1 LQFRCSFYAI
11 NFSAILTE
19 ASVGTEPHR
28 FFPPFRLDPVNAQL
42 WRGGHEIKLRRK
54 TFDVLLYLVDHPGQL
69 VTKAAL
75 LDTIWAKVTVSDS
88 MPATCVAELRKA
100 LGDEA
105 RVPRFIETV
114 HGRGYRFIAKVK
126 TPASVAPI
134 SKAPSVPKRPRPIM
148 VGRQDELAQLQSW
161 YSRVLEGQRQLIFVT
176 GEAGI
181 GKTTFVQA
189 FLDSIAQ
196 EGSVRI
202 GRGQCVEQY
211 GAGEPYMPVLEA
223 LGRLCQ
229 EPRGERLIELL
240 NRFAPTWL
248 AQMPAV
254 LTREERVRLQSEM
267 QGVTQQ
273 RMLREMTQAL
283 EALAT
288 ETPLVLLLEDLL
300 WSDFSTLE
308 LISAIA
314 RRSELARLLI
324 VGTYRPVEMLANDH
338 PLRTMKQELELHRYC
353 EELRLKLLTEE
364 NVADYL
370 AKRLASDASQR
381 FGTLAPVIHART
393 DGNPLFMVNM
403 VDYLLVDA
411 GLLVNLREVSEAEW
425 AETLRAFR
433 LDSLRS
439 IRQMIE
445 RNLERLKPEEQAV
458 LEGASVAGAEF
469 SSASVAAALECS
481 QNEVEACCARLSRRE
496 QFVSERG
503 PITWPDGTVA
513 TSFRFHHALYQEVLY
528 GRLSAGHQV
537 QLHRRIAMREEA
549 GYGER
554 AGEVATELAHHY
566 SRANDRQKGIQYFQL
581 AGERAVARAAMIE
594 GERHFAGA
602 LELLSELP
610 EDVERDR
617 RELELQ
623 LAVGPALIAVKGW
636 AASETERA
644 YTRARE
650 LCDRLG
656 ESPELFPALFGMWA
670 IYLDRGEFR
679 TAFELAEQLLRA
691 QSAHDPALLAYA
703 RLARGATSYWMG
715 KFLPAREYLESAI
728 TLYDPE
734 RHRPLIFSYGYD
746 AGVASLSYAAWTL
759 WLLGYSDQ
767 ALKRSHEALALAQRL
782 SHPLNLAHAELFV
795 GVLRQYRREVRAAQ
809 ANAESVIA
817 HSAEHGLTDYWGW
830 ATGLRGWAMAQQG
843 CSEEGIAHLREG
855 LAAFSATEA
864 LLRPYFLCLLA
875 EAWTETGR
883 LDDGLNALT
892 EALAVADEHDLR
904 FYEAET
910 HRLKGELL
918 SKQDD
923 SNAAEAQGCF
933 ERAIEI
939 ARTQSAKSL
948 ELRATMSLARLLR
961 NTARRDEASAMLAEI
976 YGWFTEGLDT
986 PALSDAKA
994 LLDELTSKPSAPRR
1008 SNKSRRDP
1016 PRPE

>member
-1 LQFRCSFYAI
+1 
-11 NFSAILTE
+11 
-19 ASVGTEPHR
+19 
-28 FFPPFRLDPVNAQL
+28 
-42 WRGGHEIKLRRK
+42 
-54 TFDVLLYLVDHPGQL
+54 
-69 VTKAAL
+69 
-75 LDTIWAKVTVSDS
+75 
-88 MPATCVAELRKA
+88 
-100 LGDEA
+100 
-105 RVPRFIETV
+105 V
-114 HGRGYRFIAKVK
+114 HGRGYRFVAKLTTAATGDA
-126 TPASVAPI
+126 TPKP
-134 SKAPSVPKRPRPIM
+134 PFVPKGPKPIM
-148 VGRQDELAQLQSW
+148 VGREAERAQLQIW
-161 YSRVLEGQRQLIFVT
+161 YSHLLESQRHVVFVT

-181 GKTTFVQA
+181 GKTSFVQA

-229 EPRGERLIELL
+229 EPSGELLIELL

-248 AQMPAV
+248 AQMPAL

-288 ETPLVLLLEDLL
+288 ETPLVLLLEDLH

-314 RRSELARLLI
+314 RRNELARLLI
-324 VGTYRPVEMLANDH
+324 IGTYRPVEILANDH

-353 EELRLKLLTEE
+353 EDLRLKLLTEE

-370 AKRLASDASQR
+370 AKRLVGDAPRR
-381 FGTLAPVIHART
+381 FGALASVIHTRT
-393 DGNPLFMVNM
+393 DGNPLFMVNL
-403 VDYLLVDA
+403 VDYLLDDA
-411 GLLVNLREVSEAEW
+411 GLHVNLREVSEAEW
-425 AETLRAFR
+425 AETLRAHR
-433 LDSLRS
+433 LDALRS

-469 SSASVAAALECS
+469 SSASVAAALECP
-481 QNEVEACCARLSRRE
+481 QNEVEACCKRLSRRE
-496 QFVSERG
+496 QFVSELG

-549 GYGER
+549 GYGEG
-554 AGEVATELAHHY
+554 AGEVATELANHY
-566 SRANDRQKGIQYFQL
+566 RRANDKQKAIQYFQL
-581 AGERAVARAAMIE
+581 AGQRAVARGAMIE

-610 EDVERDR
+610 KDVERDR

-636 AASETERA
+636 AASETEQA

-650 LCDRLG
+650 LGDRLG
-656 ESPELFPALFGMWA
+656 DSPELFPALFGMWA

-679 TAFELAEQLLRA
+679 MASELAEQLLRA
-691 QSAHDPALLAYA
+691 QSARDPVLLAYA
-703 RLARGATSYWMG
+703 RLARGVTSYWMG
-715 KFLPAREYLESAI
+715 KFLTAREYLESAI

-734 RHRPLIFSYGYD
+734 LHRPLIYSYGYD
-746 AGVASLSYAAWTL
+746 AGVASLAYAAWTL

-767 ALKRSHEALALAQRL
+767 ALKRSYEALALAQRL
-782 SHPLNLAHAELFV
+782 SHPLNLAHAELFL
-795 GVLRQYRREVRAAQ
+795 GVLRQYQREVRAAQ
-809 ANAESVIA
+809 ENAESVIA
-817 HSAEHGLTDYWGW
+817 HSAEHGLSDYWGW
-830 ATGLRGWAMAQQG
+830 ATGLRGWAMAQLG
-843 CSEEGIAHLREG
+843 RSEEGIAQQREG

-875 EAWTETGR
+875 ETWTETGR
-883 LDDGLNALT
+883 LDEGLNALT
-892 EALAVADEHDLR
+892 EALAAADEHDLR

-918 SKQDD
+918 SKQDG
-923 SNAAEAQGCF
+923 SSAAEAQSCF
-933 ERAIEI
+933 ERAIKI
-939 ARTQSAKSL
+939 ARSQSAKSL
-948 ELRATMSLARLLR
+948 ELRATISLARLLR
-961 NTARRDEASAMLAEI
+961 NTARRDEARVMLDEI
-976 YGWFTEGLDT
+976 YGWFSEGLDT

-994 LLDELTSKPSAPRR
+994 LLDELTSKPSARR

-1016 PRPE
+1016 PRPG

>member
-1 LQFRCSFYAI
+1 
-11 NFSAILTE
+11 
-19 ASVGTEPHR
+19 VGTETHR
-28 FFPPFRLDPVNAQL
+28 FFPPFRLDPENAQL
-42 WRGGHEIKLRRK
+42 WRAEREIRLRRK
-54 TFDVLLYLVDHPGQL
+54 AFDVLLYLVDRPGRL

-75 LDTIWAKVTVSDS
+75 LDAVWAGVTVSDS

-105 RVPRFIETV
+105 RAPRFIETV
-114 HGRGYRFIAKVK
+114 HGRGYRFIAEVE
-126 TPASVAPI
+126 TSARVAPI
-134 SKAPSVPKRPRPIM
+134 SKALSVTKSPRPIM
-148 VGRQDELAQLQSW
+148 VGRQDELAQLQNR
-161 YSRVLEGQRQLIFVT
+161 YSRVLKGQQNVIFVT

-196 EGSVRI
+196 EGSMLI

-211 GAGEPYMPVLEA
+211 GAGEPYMPLLEA

-229 EPRGERLIELL
+229 EPGGERLIELL
-240 NRFAPTWL
+240 NKFAPTWL
-248 AQMPAV
+248 AQMPAL
-254 LTREERVRLQSEM
+254 LTREERARLQSET

-273 RMLREMTQAL
+273 RMLREMTEAL
-283 EALAT
+283 EALAA
-288 ETPLVLLLEDLL
+288 ETTLVLLLEDLH

-314 RRSELARLLI
+314 RRSEGARLLI
-324 VGTYRPVEMLANDH
+324 VGTYRLVEMLASDH

-364 NVADYL
+364 DVVDYL
-370 AKRLASDASQR
+370 TKRLASDDSRR
-381 FGTLAPVIHART
+381 FGTLAHAIYART

-411 GLLVNLREVSEAEW
+411 GILPHLREVSEAEL
-425 AETLRAFR
+425 AETLRAHR
-433 LDSLRS
+433 LDALRS

-458 LEGASVAGAEF
+458 LEVASVAGVEF

-481 QNEVEACCARLSRRE
+481 QNDVEACCTRLSRRE
-496 QFVSERG
+496 QFVSEQG

-528 GRLSAGHQV
+528 GRLSGSHHV

-549 GYGER
+549 GYSER
-554 AGEVATELAHHY
+554 AGEVATELANHY
-566 SRANDRQKGIQYFQL
+566 RLANDKQKAIQYFQL
-581 AGERAVARAAMIE
+581 AGQRAVARAAMIE
-594 GERHFAGA
+594 GEHHFAEA
-602 LELLSELP
+602 LELLSKLP
-610 EDVERDR
+610 ENVERDR

-623 LAVGPALIAVKGW
+623 LAFGPTLIAVKGW

-650 LCDRLG
+650 LCNRLG
-656 ESPELFPALFGMWA
+656 DSPELFPALFGMWA
-670 IYLDRGEFR
+670 IYLDRGEFQ
-679 TAFELAEQLLRA
+679 TACELAEQLLRA
-691 QSAHDPALLAYA
+691 QSAQDPALLTYA

-715 KFLPAREYLESAI
+715 QFLPAREYLESAI

-734 RHRPLIFSYGYD
+734 RHRPLIFRYGYD
-746 AGVASLSYAAWTL
+746 AGVACLSYAAWTL
-759 WLLGYSDQ
+759 WHLGYFDQ
-767 ALKRSHEALALAQRL
+767 AAKRGYEALALAQKL
-782 SHPLNLAHAELFV
+782 SHPLNLAHAQLFV
-795 GVLRQYRREVRAAQ
+795 GVVHQYRREVRPAQ
-809 ANAESVIA
+809 ENAESVIA

-843 CSEEGIAHLREG
+843 RSDEGIAQLQEC
-855 LAAFSATEA
+855 LTAFSATEA

-883 LDDGLNALT
+883 FDDGLNALT
-892 EALAVADEHDLR
+892 EALAAADEQEIR

-923 SNAAEAQGCF
+923 SNAAQAQSCF

-939 ARTQSAKSL
+939 ARAQSAKSL
-948 ELRATMSLARLLR
+948 ELHATMSLARLLR
-961 NTARRDEASAMLAEI
+961 NTARRDEARAMLGEI
-976 YGWFTEGLDT
+976 YAWFTEGLDT
-986 PALSDAKA
+986 PALSDGKA
-994 LLDELTSKPSAPRR
+994 LLDELSSKTSAPRR
-1008 SNKSRRDP
+1008 SNKARRDP
-1016 PRPE
+1016 SGPG